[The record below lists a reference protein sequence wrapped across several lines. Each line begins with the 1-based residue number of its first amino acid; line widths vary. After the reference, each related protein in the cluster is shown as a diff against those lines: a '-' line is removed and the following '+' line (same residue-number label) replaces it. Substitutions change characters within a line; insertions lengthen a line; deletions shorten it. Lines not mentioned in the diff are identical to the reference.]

1 MAFDPIP
8 YITKSNVEIVLDQV
22 FDILTFESV
31 NQLEQGELL
40 ARAQGT
46 LTLDVAVTDGDQF
59 IVGGKTYTLEAI
71 LSNFDGNIA
80 IGADLAATKLNIVA
94 AFDLNGVAGTDYALA
109 MTANTDVD
117 IAAFSNNNSIL
128 TAKLSGTDGNSIAT
142 TSTFAAGT
150 NKFDA
155 VTLGTTRAGFVYNE
169 SADNFS
175 VVKEL
180 HTRIDVCD
188 FFKDPNNLD
197 KTLVNLYFNSADTD
211 PKTQK
216 RDKRYKPDYF
226 IDCYAKRPTDDDDEG
241 LTKAAL
247 KVTRTIM
254 QISKILYDPRYERL
268 GIAYRDANDPN
279 NLIQFIEKRSIT
291 SLEKFPPE
299 DSAEAVENIIP
310 ARVILHVQ
318 LNEQQSDINGNPLE
332 IVFSQVEAETQ

>member
-22 FDILTFESV
+22 FDILNFEAG
-31 NQLEQGELL
+31 NQLVQGDIL

-46 LTLDVAVTDGDQF
+46 LTLDTAVTDGDQF
-59 IVGGKTYTLEAI
+59 VVGGKTYTLEAT
-71 LSNFDGNIA
+71 LTNFDGNIA
-80 IGADLAATKLNIVA
+80 IGADLAATKSNIVK
-94 AFDLNGVAGTDYALA
+94 AFNLSGVAGTDYALS

-128 TAKLSGTDGNSIAT
+128 TAKLSGTAGNAIVT

-150 NKFDA
+150 NQFDA
-155 VTLGTTRAGFVYNE
+155 VTLGTTRAGFGYDK
-169 SADNFS
+169 SPDNFS

-180 HTRIDVCD
+180 HTRISECD
-188 FFKDPNNLD
+188 FFKDGNDLD
-197 KTLVNLYFNSADTD
+197 ATLVNVYWFSADTD
-211 PKTQK
+211 RKNQK
-216 RDKRYKPDYF
+216 RDKRFKPDYY
-226 IDCYAKRPTDDDDEG
+226 IDCYAKRPTDDGEDG

-247 KVTRTIM
+247 KVHRTMM
-254 QISKILYDPRYERL
+254 QVSRILYDPRYERL
-268 GIAYRDANDPN
+268 GIAYRDPN
-279 NLIQFIEKRSIT
+279 NPNDVIQFIEKCSIT
-291 SLEKFPPE
+291 SLQIFQPE
-299 DSAEAVENIIP
+299 EAAEAVENIIA

>member
-22 FDILTFESV
+22 FDILNFEAG
-31 NQLEQGELL
+31 NQLVQGELL

-59 IVGGKTYTLEAI
+59 TVGAKTYTLETV
-71 LSNFDGNIA
+71 LTNFDGNIA

-94 AFDLNGVAGTDYALA
+94 AFNLSGVAGTDYALA

-128 TAKLSGTDGNSIAT
+128 TAKLSGVAGNSIAT

-155 VTLGTTRAGFVYNE
+155 LTLGTTRLGFDYDK
-169 SADNFS
+169 SPDNFS

-180 HTRIDVCD
+180 HTRISQCD
-188 FFKDPNNLD
+188 FFKDENNLNA
-197 KTLVNLYFNSADTD
+197 TLVNVYWFSADTEA
-211 PKTQK
+211 KTQK
-216 RDKRYKPDYF
+216 IDKRFKPDYY
-226 IDCYAKRPTDDDDEG
+226 IDCYAKRPTDDNDEG

-247 KVTRTIM
+247 KVHRTMM
-254 QISKILYDPRYERL
+254 QVSRILYDPRYERL
-268 GIAYRDANDPN
+268 GIAYRDTNDPDK
-279 NLIQFIEKRSIT
+279 LLQFIEKRSIT
-291 SLEKFPPE
+291 SLQKFQPE
-299 DSAEAVENIIP
+299 DSAEAVENIIA

-332 IVFSQVEAETQ
+332 IVFSQIEAETQ